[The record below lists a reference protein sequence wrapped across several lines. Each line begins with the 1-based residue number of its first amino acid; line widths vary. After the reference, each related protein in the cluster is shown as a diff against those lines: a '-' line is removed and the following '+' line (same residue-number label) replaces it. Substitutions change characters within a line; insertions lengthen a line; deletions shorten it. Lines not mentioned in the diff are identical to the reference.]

1 MSQLQR
7 IVIAPAQLQQQQ
19 IALTSQQQHYLMRVL
34 RLRQG
39 DRFIAMDG
47 KGQWWLAVLAETTA
61 QILEQMQVQTEL
73 PVEITLMVALPK
85 GNGFDEVVRACTELG
100 VNCFAPV
107 TSDRTLLH
115 PSPQKLER
123 WRRIAAEAAEQSERQ
138 IVPTILDPVPF
149 STGLLSVTGDRKYIC
164 VARGNTPH
172 LIASLQSI
180 PPSPPSKG
188 GLPGS
193 SFPSQGELE
202 DSSSLPQGGLP
213 GSLPASQGELENSSP
228 PLQNTSSPPLQGGLG
243 GSIVIATGAEG
254 GWTTTEVENA
264 IASGFQPVSLGKRIL
279 RAVTAPIVAL
289 SQISAIVEISRNA
302 ENPGLVL

>member
-39 DRFIAMDG
+39 DRFIAMDE

-115 PSPQKLER
+115 PSPQKLDR

-164 VARGNTPH
+164 VARGHAPH
-172 LIASLQSI
+172 LLKCLQSI
-180 PPSPPSKG
+180 PPSPPSQG
-188 GLPGS
+188 GLQGS
-193 SFPSQGELE
+193 LLPSQGRLQGSSSPLQSEL
-202 DSSSLPQGGLP
+202 DSSH
-213 GSLPASQGELENSSP
+213 P
-228 PLQNTSSPPLQGGLG
+228 PLQENASPPPQGRSSPPLQGEMG

-254 GWTTTEVENA
+254 GWTTNEVENA

-289 SQISAIVEISRNA
+289 SQVSAIVEISRNS
-302 ENPGLVL
+302 EHSE